1 MTRSTPFLTLNNGV
15 QMPALGLGV
24 LNAGEETVGAVET
37 ALQMGYRLV
46 DTAAAYFNEEQVG
59 EGLRRSGIKRS
70 DIFVTTKLWISDY
83 GYDETLHAFDRSLRK
98 LGLEQLDLY
107 LLHWPMPMAFEKT
120 VASWKA
126 ATRLLAE
133 GRTRA
138 IGVCN
143 FSTQH
148 LDALAIQSDVVPA
161 VNQVELHPYFTQDAL
176 REANRQRGIVTE
188 AWSPSGGVNRYW
200 DSAKALSDPLKNQTL
215 NEIANRYE
223 KTAAQIALRWHIEIG
238 NCVIPKSVN
247 AGRIQ
252 ENINIFDFTLSA
264 EDISA
269 ISALNTGYRG
279 GPDPEHVDMNSFNL
293 IVKD

>member
-1 MTRSTPFLTLNNGV
+1 
-15 QMPALGLGV
+15 
-24 LNAGEETVGAVET
+24 
-37 ALQMGYRLV
+37 
-46 DTAAAYFNEEQVG
+46 
-59 EGLRRSGIKRS
+59 
-70 DIFVTTKLWISDY
+70 
-83 GYDETLHAFDRSLRK
+83 
-98 LGLEQLDLY
+98 
-107 LLHWPMPMAFEKT
+107 MPMAFEKT